1 MEKQIKIREDDIDRL
16 MAADMLLNSSK
27 DILYKV
33 ITMPDIEI
41 SKERFDQIIME
52 YTDHYMYYEMLKKEI
67 SSEYINSED
76 YSNLTWTI
84 DFNTRTMTLTFD
96 EENHD

>member
-41 SKERFDQIIME
+41 NKERFNEIIKE
-52 YTDHYMYYEMLKKEI
+52 YTDHYMYYEMLKKKI